1 MSKFK
6 LGILISGNGSNMQA
20 IIDNINT
27 NTLNAEISIVISDNK
42 EALGLKRAE
51 QAGIKSIYINPGK
64 FKTKLEPEIEQ
75 EYINCLKEHNVDL
88 VCLAGFMRIIKDSF
102 INSFP
107 NKIINIHPA
116 LLPSFPG
123 LNAQKQAFDY
133 SVKVSGCTV
142 HFVDNKIDNGPIIM
156 QKTVPV
162 LDNDTE
168 ESLKQKILEQEHKLY
183 SKCIQ
188 LIADKKIKIEKRK
201 VTILS

>member
-75 EYINCLKEHNVDL
+75 
-88 VCLAGFMRIIKDSF
+88 
-102 INSFP
+102 
-107 NKIINIHPA
+107 
-116 LLPSFPG
+116 
-123 LNAQKQAFDY
+123 
-133 SVKVSGCTV
+133 
-142 HFVDNKIDNGPIIM
+142 
-156 QKTVPV
+156 
-162 LDNDTE
+162 
-168 ESLKQKILEQEHKLY
+168 
-183 SKCIQ
+183 
-188 LIADKKIKIEKRK
+188 
-201 VTILS
+201 